1 MKEYIITKNNARELM
16 IESIID
22 INNAVEML
30 SNIQLYM
37 QDNRDKPI
45 PLEIERKLMDIQI
58 MLLRVNRNKLDD
70 IQDYLI
76 HGKCK
81 IIKK

>member
-30 SNIQLYM
+30 SNIQLYL

-45 PLEIERKLMDIQI
+45 PPEIEQKLIDIQI
-58 MLLRVNRNKLDD
+58 MLLRVNKNKLDD

>member
-37 QDNRDKPI
+37 QANRDKPI
-45 PLEIERKLMDIQI
+45 PLDIEQKLIDIQI